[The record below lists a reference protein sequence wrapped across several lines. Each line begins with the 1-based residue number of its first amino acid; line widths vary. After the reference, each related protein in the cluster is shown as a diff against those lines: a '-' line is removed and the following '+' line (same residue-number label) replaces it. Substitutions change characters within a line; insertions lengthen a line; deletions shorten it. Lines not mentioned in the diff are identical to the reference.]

1 MSGHY
6 TILYKDYPRS
16 LQNVKVH
23 NKNVLKRRQFS
34 KKLDRVFIR

>member
-23 NKNVLKRRQFS
+23 NKNVFKT
-34 KKLDRVFIR
+34 